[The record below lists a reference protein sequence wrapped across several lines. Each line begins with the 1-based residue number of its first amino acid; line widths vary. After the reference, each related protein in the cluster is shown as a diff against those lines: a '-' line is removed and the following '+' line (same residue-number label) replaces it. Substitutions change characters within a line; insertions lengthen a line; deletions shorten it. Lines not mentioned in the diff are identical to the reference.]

1 MLISQIL
8 VNVFRYLM
16 EGKKKKKEVVKVNL
30 F

>member
-16 EGKKKKKEVVKVNL
+16 EGKKKKEVVKVNL